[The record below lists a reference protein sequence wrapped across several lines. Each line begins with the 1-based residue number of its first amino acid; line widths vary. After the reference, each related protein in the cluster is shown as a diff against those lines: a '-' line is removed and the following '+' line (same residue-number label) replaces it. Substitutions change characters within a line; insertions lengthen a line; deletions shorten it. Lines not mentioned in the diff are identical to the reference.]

1 MSQMKPAETTVATTA
16 PQTAPWALK
25 RDDKTDPPLT
35 AVLQHCRL
43 VAISQ
48 GKSSG
53 QHQAHADLPKTAHVH
68 TAQEKAD
75 LER

>member
-1 MSQMKPAETTVATTA
+1 MSQMKPAETTLATTA

-25 RDDKTDPPLT
+25 RDDKTDPRLT
-35 AVLQHCRL
+35 AVLQRCRL

-53 QHQAHADLPKTAHVH
+53 QHQAHADLPETAHVH
-68 TAQEKAD
+68 AAQEKAD